1 MNWLS
6 FFIGALVGWLIELI
20 IDFVFWR
27 RRYQGSASEARL
39 RIELAG
45 LEAKASQLEA
55 QLVGCQEMRE
65 QYTARATELQACT
78 AALQQ
83 AQDRLAAMENEIAG
97 LHTAPASMETAVHEP
112 EVSLPDVQ
120 AEVAERAAPV
130 IAATTVVPDDLRKI
144 EGIGPKIAGILN
156 EQGIQTFAQ
165 LAETDVVRLRQILKD
180 AGPRYTLADPET
192 WPEQARLAAM
202 GDLRSL
208 KSFQGRL
215 KGGRKKPQ

>member
-65 QYTARATELQACT
+65 QYTARITELQACT

-83 AQDRLAAMENEIAG
+83 AQNRLAALESEIEG
-97 LHTAPASMETAVHEP
+97 LHTVPVEVQEP

-120 AEVAERAAPV
+120 AEGVERAAPGIV
-130 IAATTVVPDDLRKI
+130 ATAIVPDDLRKI
-144 EGIGPKIAGILN
+144 EGVGPKIAGILN

-165 LAETDVVRLRQILKD
+165 LAETDVARLQQILKE

-192 WPEQARLAAM
+192 WPEQARLAAA
-202 GDLRSL
+202 GDWTAL

-215 KGGRKKPQ
+215 KGGRKKLQ

>member
-65 QYTARATELQACT
+65 QYTARITELQACT

-83 AQDRLAAMENEIAG
+83 AQNRLAALESEIEG
-97 LHTAPASMETAVHEP
+97 LHTVPVEVQEP

-120 AEVAERAAPV
+120 AEGVERAAPSIV
-130 IAATTVVPDDLRKI
+130 ATTIVPDDLRKI
-144 EGIGPKIAGILN
+144 EGVGPKIAGILN

-165 LAETDVVRLRQILKD
+165 LAETDVARLRQILKE

-192 WPEQARLAAM
+192 WPEQARLAAA
-202 GDLRSL
+202 GDWTAL
-208 KSFQGRL
+208 KSFQARL
-215 KGGRKKPQ
+215 KGGRKKLQ

>member
-65 QYTARATELQACT
+65 QYTARITELQACT

-83 AQDRLAAMENEIAG
+83 AQNRLAALESEIEG
-97 LHTAPASMETAVHEP
+97 LHTVPVEVQEP

-120 AEVAERAAPV
+120 AEGVERAAPGIV
-130 IAATTVVPDDLRKI
+130 ATTIVPDDLRKI
-144 EGIGPKIAGILN
+144 EGVGPKIAGILN

-165 LAETDVVRLRQILKD
+165 LAETDVARLRQILKE

-192 WPEQARLAAM
+192 WPEQARLAAA
-202 GDLRSL
+202 GDWTAL
-208 KSFQGRL
+208 KSFQARL
-215 KGGRKKPQ
+215 KGGRKKLQ

>member
-65 QYTARATELQACT
+65 QYTARITELQACT

-83 AQDRLAAMENEIAG
+83 AQNRLAALESEIEG
-97 LHTAPASMETAVHEP
+97 LHTVPVEVQEP

-120 AEVAERAAPV
+120 AEGVERAAPSIV
-130 IAATTVVPDDLRKI
+130 ATTIVPDDLRKI
-144 EGIGPKIAGILN
+144 EGVGPKIAGILN

-165 LAETDVVRLRQILKD
+165 LAETDVARLQQILKE

-192 WPEQARLAAM
+192 WPEQARLAAA
-202 GDLRSL
+202 GDWTAL
-208 KSFQGRL
+208 KSFQARL
-215 KGGRKKPQ
+215 KGGRKKLQ